1 VNVKVV
7 QVTGIW
13 LQKDTEHNGNG
24 IRVLAEVDGEWRVI
38 ITETSDDG
46 PISHIVE
53 PAGIQRSPK
62 WQTTGGAGPA
72 RQAGNSL

>member
-1 VNVKVV
+1 MSELDTTGRMN
-7 QVTGIW
+7 VTGIW

-24 IRVLAEVDGEWRVI
+24 LRVLAEVDGQWRQV

-53 PAGIQRSPK
+53 PAGIMCSPI
-62 WQTTGGAGPA
+62 WE
-72 RQAGNSL
+72 S